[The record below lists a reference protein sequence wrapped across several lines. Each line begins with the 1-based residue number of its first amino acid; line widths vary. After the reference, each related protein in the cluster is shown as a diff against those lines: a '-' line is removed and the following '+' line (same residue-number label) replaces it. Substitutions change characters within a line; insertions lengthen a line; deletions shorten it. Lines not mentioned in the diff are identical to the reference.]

1 MFIELGMPS
10 NHLNLCQPLLIL
22 PSIFPSIRV
31 FSNES
36 AVIKA
41 SADDGIPAEVFQI
54 LKDDANKVLHSIC
67 QQIWKTRE
75 WPQDWKRSIFIPISK
90 KGSVKECSNYWTI
103 ALISHASK
111 AMLKTQQGRNPLI
124 PDSQKLRMPYSPLI
138 TISQGIRK
146 LIFRLTAIR
155 LTAGSDQPPPSS
167 ILPGG
172 LSAFQLRPDRGTE
185 WVKRVRRQ
193 HEPLGCT
200 ESISWKPGRG
210 DTAGLQARALGT
222 WQTSDPSWMNFPG
235 SAY

>member
-1 MFIELGMPS
+1 MLQQGCSCSVPKSCPTLTTPWTAACQPSLSFIISQSLPKLMFIELGMLS

-90 KGSVKECSNYWTI
+90 KGSIKECSNYWTI

-111 AMLKTQQGRNPLI
+111 AMLKT
-124 PDSQKLRMPYSPLI
+124 
-138 TISQGIRK
+138 
-146 LIFRLTAIR
+146 
-155 LTAGSDQPPPSS
+155 
-167 ILPGG
+167 
-172 LSAFQLRPDRGTE
+172 
-185 WVKRVRRQ
+185 
-193 HEPLGCT
+193 
-200 ESISWKPGRG
+200 
-210 DTAGLQARALGT
+210 
-222 WQTSDPSWMNFPG
+222 
-235 SAY
+235 

>member
-75 WPQDWKRSIFIPISK
+75 WPQDWKRSIFIPIPS
-90 KGSVKECSNYWTI
+90 KGSNKECSNYQTI
-103 ALISHASK
+103 ALIIHGRITAPSGDDTGDSPSK
-111 AMLKTQQGRNPLI
+111 ERQVSVKARRGHFCKEFHDAEGFFFCLF
-124 PDSQKLRMPYSPLI
+124 SPTFVVLE
-138 TISQGIRK
+138 GNK
-146 LIFRLTAIR
+146 KF
-155 LTAGSDQPPPSS
+155 
-167 ILPGG
+167 
-172 LSAFQLRPDRGTE
+172 
-185 WVKRVRRQ
+185 
-193 HEPLGCT
+193 
-200 ESISWKPGRG
+200 
-210 DTAGLQARALGT
+210 
-222 WQTSDPSWMNFPG
+222 
-235 SAY
+235 